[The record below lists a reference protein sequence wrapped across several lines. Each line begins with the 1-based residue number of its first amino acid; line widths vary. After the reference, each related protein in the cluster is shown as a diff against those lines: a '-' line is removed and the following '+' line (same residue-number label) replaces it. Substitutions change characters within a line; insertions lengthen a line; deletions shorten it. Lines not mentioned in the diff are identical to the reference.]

1 MTAAADESARPPPRA
16 GWQSRKL
23 WLAVV
28 SLLCAMLSRHWAWID
43 GGQLVMW
50 ITSTVL
56 YYMGGNVGTSAVDA
70 IKSVAAVSQTRQQGP
85 AP

>member
-1 MTAAADESARPPPRA
+1 MSAESGVPAKGRAAWR
-16 GWQSRKL
+16 SRKL

-28 SLLCAMLSRHWAWID
+28 SLACAMVARHCAWID

-50 ITSTVL
+50 ATSTVL

-70 IKSVAAVSQTRQQGP
+70 IKAVASALQARGP
-85 AP
+85 GGA

>member
-1 MTAAADESARPPPRA
+1 MSAAADGSTRPPPRA
-16 GWQSRKL
+16 GWQSRKF
-23 WLAVV
+23 WLAVA
-28 SLLCAMLSRHWAWID
+28 SLLCAMLARHWAWID

-70 IKSVAAVSQTRQQGP
+70 IKSVAGALQNRSPGG
-85 AP
+85 A

>member
-1 MTAAADESARPPPRA
+1 MSTESSVPAKGRAAWR
-16 GWQSRKL
+16 SRKL

-28 SLLCAMLSRHWAWID
+28 SLACAMVARHCAWID

-50 ITSTVL
+50 ATSTVL

-70 IKSVAAVSQTRQQGP
+70 IKAVASALQARGP
-85 AP
+85 GGA